1 MLQNCVMPGLLVFL
15 GLCAAAAVETASAQ
29 CPAILESLESCTVG
43 IVSNSACSSET
54 LLRNATVRA
63 LLNCSPSGSW
73 ADCQNRC
80 LDQLGQLG
88 LPVNRSSPTCTVREQ
103 LMAQYSGHPE
113 LIVDFKEDPRTG
125 LKKPLI
131 LPSGLAGDSPTPFLS
146 YLGDYQRCIMG
157 SGMQYCLAE
166 GSLKQGPLA
175 LIGML
180 GLCRPLECSEAE
192 VADQVKPLAQTLHLS
207 DLTVHCRT
215 LGSAAPTI
223 PWTAGQQVMLVVLAA
238 VLSLLVLGSARA
250 LRKTW
255 HPPAATTTT
264 GGTDN
269 PGGQQALGPGDGLRD
284 VSAGRRL
291 RLGALTLMEAFS
303 LPKNL
308 ASFLRARPQD
318 KDPLAPAL
326 GVLDG
331 LRVLSTLWVV
341 LGHTVIW
348 PLLSVQ
354 YENAGLILPPHGR
367 LTETWFQVVPG
378 GYFAVDTFFWLSGF
392 LGARALHSKVRQSPS
407 LLTAKGF
414 CLKLYPGS
422 ILARWLR
429 LSVAYAFL
437 LAFSQTWYREMGRGA
452 LLWDAQFP
460 GIVGTGGCANSI
472 DNDSCKKNWWI
483 NLLYVNNLA
492 PESGGS
498 GCLVHTWYL
507 ACDMQLFLLVPIL
520 VLLRERAGKA
530 TGWVVLMLLTL
541 ASVVA
546 NAVVTWNANEVTDPV
561 LGNLQGGK
569 FMQDIYEVSWM
580 RAQPYLVGVGFAW
593 LLEVLDQRRPSQG
606 PQSEAAGPATTGPP
620 VLPSLLRQVSRDSDG
635 LKKDVADEE
644 QGGGVTQQSLS
655 APAQVA
661 AGDRAAGAVAA
672 GRTPLLI
679 SQAEEEEER
688 SSSRTWSC
696 SESALAR
703 AWKAGSQNHSAYV
716 AAALLLQ
723 LLSFV
728 AMCFVVFVPVTRY
741 RCSSL
746 LACTSVETAP
756 WSKMANVLY
765 PTFCHLLW
773 GLGLGCLM
781 LLCFLRAPGTW
792 WINSLLGHT
801 AWQPPMKLSYMAY
814 LVHPLVLVFF
824 YCVQDQS
831 VHYQDVWLV
840 LNFVAI
846 SAFVFLAAFVLWICV
861 EQPCANVT
869 GRFLSAIGVK

>member
-1 MLQNCVMPGLLVFL
+1 MASRVSEWSFSLLGGVLVRWAVCWCAGRCAGVLGGVLVCPPVCWCAGVLGGLLVCWAACWCAGVLVCWCAGRCAGRCASVL
-15 GLCAAAAVETASAQ
+15 GGVLVLLVGVLVSVGGQCA
-29 CPAILESLESCTVG
+29 G
-43 IVSNSACSSET
+43 
-54 LLRNATVRA
+54 
-63 LLNCSPSGSW
+63 G
-73 ADCQNRC
+73 
-80 LDQLGQLG
+80 LGG
-88 LPVNRSSPTCTVREQ
+88 
-103 LMAQYSGHPE
+103 G
-113 LIVDFKEDPRTG
+113 
-125 LKKPLI
+125 
-131 LPSGLAGDSPTPFLS
+131 
-146 YLGDYQRCIMG
+146 
-157 SGMQYCLAE
+157 
-166 GSLKQGPLA
+166 
-175 LIGML
+175 
-180 GLCRPLECSEAE
+180 
-192 VADQVKPLAQTLHLS
+192 
-207 DLTVHCRT
+207 
-215 LGSAAPTI
+215 
-223 PWTAGQQVMLVVLAA
+223 A
-238 VLSLLVLGSARA
+238 VLVCWAVCWCAGRCAGVLGVLVCWAVCWCAGCAGVLGGVLVCWWVFWCAGRYAGVLGSVLVCWAVCWCARRCA
-250 LRKTW
+250 GVL
-255 HPPAATTTT
+255 
-264 GGTDN
+264 GGVLVCWCAKRCAGVL
-269 PGGQQALGPGDGLRD
+269 GG
-284 VSAGRRL
+284 AGV
-291 RLGALTLMEAFS
+291 
-303 LPKNL
+303 
-308 ASFLRARPQD
+308 
-318 KDPLAPAL
+318 L
-326 GVLDG
+326 GVLG
-331 LRVLSTLWVV
+331 GVLV
-341 LGHTVIW
+341 
-348 PLLSVQ
+348 
-354 YENAGLILPPHGR
+354 
-367 LTETWFQVVPG
+367 
-378 GYFAVDTFFWLSGF
+378 
-392 LGARALHSKVRQSPS
+392 
-407 LLTAKGF
+407 
-414 CLKLYPGS
+414 
-422 ILARWLR
+422 
-429 LSVAYAFL
+429 
-437 LAFSQTWYREMGRGA
+437 
-452 LLWDAQFP
+452 
-460 GIVGTGGCANSI
+460 
-472 DNDSCKKNWWI
+472 
-483 NLLYVNNLA
+483 
-492 PESGGS
+492 
-498 GCLVHTWYL
+498 
-507 ACDMQLFLLVPIL
+507 
-520 VLLRERAGKA
+520 
-530 TGWVVLMLLTL
+530 TL

-561 LGNLQGGK
+561 LGNLQGARWEVHASGK

-869 GRFLSAIGVK
+869 GRQHSSSKQGWANTRSVVAVVVVVPNVIHQASNKQSRWTYRCCL